1 MWENKMPKVVTLG
14 DDHWNYMCD
23 LMKKT
28 IDALHTD
35 APDDFFNDKQ
45 TLYECIE
52 QMLDAKHIGG

>member
-1 MWENKMPKVVTLG
+1 MPKVVTLG

-28 IDALHTD
+28 IDALHKD
-35 APDDFFNDKQ
+35 APDDFFEDKQ

-52 QMLDAKHIGG
+52 QMLDAKQIGG